1 MQSMSG
7 WKVHF
12 WEGCQKSVLR
22 RKHRIFWWRMVS
34 ILYITLS
41 NAHNRTLVSV
51 IVEVEQLDRRASNG
65 CLPNNA

>member
-1 MQSMSG
+1 
-7 WKVHF
+7 
-12 WEGCQKSVLR
+12 
-22 RKHRIFWWRMVS
+22 MVS

-65 CLPNNA
+65 CSPNNA